1 MKTINT
7 HVIFKKGDH
16 KNLKNWRPI
25 SLLNVDYNIS
35 IPFPINLHFYDN
47 SPVHL
52 KYKNIMSKADFRRS
66 WEWRPCVLKL
76 ARGVNVYR
84 YRIKV

>member
-35 IPFPINLHFYDN
+35 TPFPINLHFYDN

-52 KYKNIMSKADFRRS
+52 KYKNILCQRQIFED
-66 WEWRPCVLKL
+66 LGNGDL
-76 ARGVNVYR
+76 AY
-84 YRIKV
+84 

>member
-25 SLLNVDYNIS
+25 FLLNVDYNIS
-35 IPFPINLHFYDN
+35 IPFPINLHFYDY

-76 ARGVNVYR
+76 ARGVIVYR

>member
-7 HVIFKKGDH
+7 HVIFIKGDH

-52 KYKNIMSKADFRRS
+52 KYKKYYVKGRFSKI
-66 WEWRPCVLKL
+66 L
-76 ARGVNVYR
+76 ATETL
-84 YRIKV
+84 RIEAC